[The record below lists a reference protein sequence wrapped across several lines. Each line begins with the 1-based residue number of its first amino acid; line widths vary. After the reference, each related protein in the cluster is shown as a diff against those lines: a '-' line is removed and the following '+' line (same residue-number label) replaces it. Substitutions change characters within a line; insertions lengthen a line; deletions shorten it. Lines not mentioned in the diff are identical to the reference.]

1 MRMATHMR
9 KIPALILLSLIL
21 LLGPA
26 CDLPGGSSD
35 CLPGRDVADWTFTER
50 SPESVT
56 VPVLSCGKT
65 VGWDV
70 SMPAGDHASVIWGV
84 ERGFGGLVGDKV
96 SLSVEID
103 SSGPAATEARA
114 TIESAEGK
122 EIGAAVIKPALRGR
136 LDVVN
141 RVSPTD
147 GVIRV
152 VQLFVPPSGSGK
164 WRISNLEWW

>member
-1 MRMATHMR
+1 MRMATNMR

-26 CDLPGGSSD
+26 CDMPSGSE
-35 CLPGRDVADWTFTER
+35 CLPGRDVSDWSFTER

-70 SMPAGDHASVIWGV
+70 LIPAGDHASVIWGV
-84 ERGFGGLVGDKV
+84 ERDFGGLVGDKV
-96 SLSVEID
+96 SFSVELD
-103 SSGPAATEARA
+103 STGLAAESLRA
-114 TIESAEGK
+114 TIEDKDRTEFGF
-122 EIGAAVIKPALRGR
+122 AVAKPALRGR

-141 RVSPTD
+141 RVSPTA
-147 GVIRV
+147 GVIRSV
-152 VQLFVPPSGSGK
+152 RLSMPAAGEGK
-164 WRISNLEWW
+164 WRISNLGGW